1 MIQSISMSHY
11 NYNHYD
17 MLQKL
22 SPTNKENGSGDE
34 SKQAVLPRQKTLE
47 ILQRMEAIETKLET
61 MAMQSSINS
70 QSNPYNP
77 HHQRNQVR
85 G

>member
-17 MLQKL
+17 MLKKL
-22 SPTNKENGSGDE
+22 PPTNKENGSGDE

-47 ILQRMEAIETKLET
+47 KVCSVWKQLRQSWKLWLCRVVLIVSQIPTIHIIKGTK
-61 MAMQSSINS
+61 
-70 QSNPYNP
+70 
-77 HHQRNQVR
+77 
-85 G
+85 